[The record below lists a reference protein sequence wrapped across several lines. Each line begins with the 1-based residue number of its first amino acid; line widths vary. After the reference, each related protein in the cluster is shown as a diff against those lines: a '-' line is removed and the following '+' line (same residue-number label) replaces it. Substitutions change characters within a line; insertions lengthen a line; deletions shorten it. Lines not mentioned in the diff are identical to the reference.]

1 MLSFFNTWSRK
12 KELFRPLKAKVATF
26 YSCGP
31 TVYHYPHIGNL
42 RPYFFGDVLKR
53 VLNYDGLRV
62 KHVMNLTDVGHLVSD
77 GDEGEDKIEI
87 SARQRGQT
95 AWEVAEFFTDV
106 FRRDLEM
113 MNILNPDIFCKAT
126 DHIAE
131 QIKLIKRLE
140 KKSFVYRIEDGLYF
154 DSGKFKN
161 YGQLARLK
169 IKGLKAGARV
179 KMRTGK
185 KRSTDFA
192 LWKFSYP
199 NGRDFNSEI
208 DDASRRRQMEWKSP
222 WGLGFPGW
230 HLECSAMAMKYL
242 GETIDIHT
250 GGIDHIPVHHT
261 NEIAQS
267 EVATGKK
274 FVRYWGHNNFLL
286 VDGRKMSKS
295 LGNIVTLDE
304 IVDRGFESLT
314 LRYLFLTVH
323 YRSKMNFTWQA
334 LTAAQQALRTL
345 RLALSEWPVGEL
357 PTPPAGGSP
366 FLKKFQQ
373 AIDNDLNTPKALA
386 VLWEVFKS
394 DLPAPEK
401 KSLILEFDKVL
412 GLKLAESQTEKIEL
426 VEAPS
431 IVQAMVEK
439 REALRHSKKWP
450 AADQLR
456 EKINAAGYLI
466 EDTPEGPQLKKLR
479 K

>member
-1 MLSFFNTWSRK
+1 MLSIFNTWSRK
-12 KELFRPLKAKVATF
+12 KEIFRPLKPKVAAF

-31 TVYHYPHIGNL
+31 TVYDYPHIGNM
-42 RPYFFGDVLKR
+42 RAYVSADILKR
-53 VLNYDGLRV
+53 VLRYDGLKV
-62 KHVMNLTDVGHLVSD
+62 KQVMNLTDVGHLVSD
-77 GDEGEDKIEI
+77 ADDGEDKVAVA
-87 SARQRGQT
+87 ARQRGQS
-95 AWEVAEFFTDV
+95 AWEISGFFVDV

-113 MNILNPDIFCKAT
+113 LNISNPDIFCRAT
-126 DHIAE
+126 DHIPE
-131 QIKLIKRLE
+131 QIKLIKKLE
-140 KKSFVYRIEDGLYF
+140 RKNFIYQTEDGLYF
-154 DSGKFKN
+154 DSAKFRN

-179 KMRTGK
+179 KMLAGK
-185 KRSTDFA
+185 KRATDFA

-199 NGRDFNSEI
+199 AGRDFDPEQ
-208 DDASRRRQMEWKSP
+208 DDENKRRQMEWPSP

-242 GETIDIHT
+242 GETIDLHS

-267 EVATGKK
+267 EAATGKK
-274 FVRYWGHNNFLL
+274 FVRYWVHGAFLV

-304 IVDRGFESLT
+304 IADRNFEPLAF
-314 LRYLFLTVH
+314 RYLLLTAH
-323 YRSKMNFTWQA
+323 YRAKINFTWVS
-334 LTAAQQALRTL
+334 LTAAQQSLRTL
-345 RLALSEWPVGEL
+345 RLALAEWPVGDL
-357 PTPPAGGSP
+357 NQNSP
-366 FLKKFQQ
+366 FLKKFRQ

-394 DLPAPEK
+394 KILPADK
-401 KSLILEFDKVL
+401 KALILEFDKIF

-426 VEAPS
+426 AEAPS
-431 IVQAMVEK
+431 IVQAMAEK
-439 REALRHSKKWP
+439 RETFRRNKKWA

-466 EDTPEGPQLKKLR
+466 EDTPAGPQLKKLR

>member
-1 MLSFFNTWSRK
+1 MLSIFNTWSRK
-12 KELFRPLKAKVATF
+12 KEFFRPLKPKIATF

-31 TVYHYPHIGNL
+31 TVYDYPHIGNM
-42 RPYFFGDVLKR
+42 RAYVFADILKR
-53 VLNYDGLRV
+53 VLCYDGLKV

-77 GDEGEDKIEI
+77 ADEGEDKVAAA
-87 SARQRGQT
+87 ARQRGQS
-95 AWEVAEFFTDV
+95 AWEIAEFFADI

-113 MNILNPDIFCKAT
+113 INVANPDIICKAT

-131 QIKLIKRLE
+131 QIKLIKRLQ
-140 KKSFVYRIEDGLYF
+140 KKNFVYRTSDGLYF

-161 YGQLARLK
+161 YGFLARLK

-179 KMRTGK
+179 KMQAEK
-185 KRSTDFA
+185 KRPTDFA

-199 NGRDFNSEI
+199 GGRDFDPDQDNP
-208 DDASRRRQMEWKSP
+208 DKRRQMEWPSP

-242 GETIDIHT
+242 GETVDLHI

-267 EVATGKK
+267 EGATGKK
-274 FVRYWGHNNFLL
+274 FVRYWAHNAFLL
-286 VDGRKMSKS
+286 VEGRKMSKS

-304 IVDRGFESLT
+304 IADRGFEPLAF
-314 LRYLFLTVH
+314 RYLLLIAH
-323 YRSKMNFTWQA
+323 YRSKMNFTWVS

-345 RLALSEWPVGEL
+345 RLALAEWPVGNL
-357 PTPPAGGSP
+357 PISSAGGSI
-366 FLKKFQQ
+366 FLKKFQA
-373 AIDNDLNTPKALA
+373 AIDDDLNTPKALA
-386 VLWEVFKS
+386 VLWEVFRS
-394 DLPAPEK
+394 NLPIAEK
-401 KSLILEFDKVL
+401 KALILEFDKVF

-426 VEAPS
+426 IEAPS
-431 IVQAMVEK
+431 IIQAMAEK
-439 REALRHSKKWP
+439 RENFRRNKKWA

-466 EDTPEGPQLKKLR
+466 EDTSDGPQLKKLR